1 MKRGHTSLPLR
12 LAATLALAAG
22 AVALA
27 CAQGYPV
34 KPIRIVIT
42 GASSGPDI
50 MARLV
55 GQRLT
60 EAWGQQVLADARPGA
75 SGRIAAEHVSRAPA
89 DGYTLMIVTSQFA
102 IGAALYE
109 KLPYDSIR
117 DFAPIVLIASTPFVL
132 VVHPAVPARSVKELV
147 ALAKSR
153 PGELHHGSSGPGSPP
168 ALAAQRFK
176 TLTGTDMLHVPY
188 KGGSQAVV
196 DTVAG
201 QIHMTFAVVP
211 AVLTIVKQGKLRGL
225 GVTSLKRTP
234 LAPDL
239 PTVSESVPGYEV
251 IGWYGLVAPAR
262 TPAEIISRLNAEVVK
277 ALQTPEFRDRL
288 VGMGA
293 EVIGSTPQ
301 QFATYLPQQIEFN
314 RQLIKESGARPD

>member
-1 MKRGHTSLPLR
+1 MWPALR
-12 LAATLALAAG
+12 SVALTVTLAMG
-22 AVALA
+22 AVPLVS
-27 CAQGYPV
+27 AQSYPA
-34 KPIRIVIT
+34 KPIRIVVT
-42 GASSGPDI
+42 GAGSGPDI

-55 GQRLT
+55 GQHLT
-60 EAWGQQVLADARPGA
+60 QAWGQQVLADARPGA
-75 SGRIAAEHVSRAPA
+75 SGRIAAEHVARSPA
-89 DGYTLMIVTSQFA
+89 DGYTLMIATSQFA

-109 KLPYDSIR
+109 KLPYDSIK
-117 DFAPIVLIASTPFVL
+117 DFAPIVLMASTPFVL

-201 QIHMTFAVVP
+201 QIHLTFAVVP
-211 AVLTIVKQGKLRGL
+211 AVLPVVKQGKLRGL

-239 PTVSESVPGYEV
+239 PTVSETVAGYEV

-262 TPAEIISRLNAEVVK
+262 TPSEIIARLNGEIVK
-277 ALQTPEFRDRL
+277 ALQTPEFRERL

-293 EVIGSTPQ
+293 DVIGSTPQ
-301 QFATYLPQQIEFN
+301 QFAAYLPEQIEFN

>member
-1 MKRGHTSLPLR
+1 M
-12 LAATLALAAG
+12 AVALAAG
-22 AVALA
+22 AVPLA
-27 CAQGYPV
+27 CAQTYPV

-60 EAWGQQVLADARPGA
+60 EVWGQQVLADPRPGA

-109 KLPYDSIR
+109 KLAYDSIK
-117 DFAPIVLIASTPFVL
+117 DFTPIVLIASTPFVL
-132 VVHPAVPARSVKELV
+132 VVHPAVPARSVKELI
-147 ALAKSR
+147 AIAKAR
-153 PGELHHGSSGPGSPP
+153 PGQLHHGSSGPGSPP

-176 TLTGTDMLHVPY
+176 TLTQTDMLHVPY

-211 AVLTIVKQGKLRGL
+211 AVLSTVKQGKLRGL

-239 PTVSESVPGYEV
+239 PTVAETIPGYEV

-262 TPAEIISRLNAEVVK
+262 TSPEIISRINAEVVK
-277 ALQTPEFRDRL
+277 ALQTPEFRERL

-301 QFATYLPQQIEFN
+301 QFAAYLPQQIEFT
-314 RQLIKESGARPD
+314 RQLIKESGARAD

>member
-1 MKRGHTSLPLR
+1 MLPGFR
-12 LAATLALAAG
+12 AFAAMLGVVAALAG
-22 AVALA
+22 PVAVA
-27 CAQGYPV
+27 QSYPV

-42 GASSGPDI
+42 GAGSGPDI
-50 MARLV
+50 MARLI
-55 GQRLT
+55 GQRIT

-75 SGRIAAEHVSRAPA
+75 SGRIAAEHVARSPP

-109 KLPYDSIR
+109 KLPYDSIK
-117 DFAPIVLIASTPFVL
+117 DFAPIILMASTPFVL
-132 VVHPAVPARSVKELV
+132 VVHPSLPARSVKELI

-153 PGELHHGSSGPGSPP
+153 PGQLHHGSSGPGSPP

-176 TLTGTDMLHVPY
+176 TLTGTDMLHVPF

-196 DTVAG
+196 DTIAG
-201 QIHMTFAVVP
+201 HIHVTFAVVP
-211 AVLTIVKQGKLRGL
+211 AVLSTVKQGKLRGL

-239 PTVSESVPGYEV
+239 PTVAETVPGYEV

-262 TPAEIISRLNAEVVK
+262 TPPEIIARLNGEVLK
-277 ALQTPEFRDRL
+277 ALETPEFRERL
-288 VGMGA
+288 AGMGA
-293 EVIGSTPQ
+293 DTIGSTPQ
-301 QFATYLPQQIEFN
+301 AFAAYLPAQIEFN

>member
-1 MKRGHTSLPLR
+1 MPRARFMLPR
-12 LAATLALAAG
+12 LAIGVALATG
-22 AVALA
+22 AVQLA
-27 CAQGYPV
+27 CAQTYPV

-42 GASSGPDI
+42 GAGSGPDI

-75 SGRIAAEHVSRAPA
+75 SGRIASEHVARAPA
-89 DGYTLMIVTSQFA
+89 DGYTLMVVTSQFA

-109 KLPYDSIR
+109 KLPYDSIK
-117 DFAPIVLIASTPFVL
+117 DFAPIVLMASTPFVL

-239 PTVSESVPGYEV
+239 PTVSETVPGYEV

-277 ALQTPEFRDRL
+277 ALQTPEFRERL
-288 VGMGA
+288 GSMGA
-293 EVIGSTPQ
+293 DVIGSTPQ
-301 QFATYLPQQIEFN
+301 QFAAYLPEQIEFN